1 LIEDRETAKY
11 VLQLFLEINNQMDK
25 SIDAIENKG
34 SPAEFKTYK
43 NGIGYVRFEVFERI
57 IVPLCERHP
66 SLKPPEMETLKCHFI
81 GISELGGHRA
91 TSVLTLKIHSV
102 EDENGE

>member
-11 VLQLFLEINNQMDK
+11 VLQLFLDINNQMDK
-25 SIDAIENKG
+25 SIVVVESKV

-43 NGIGYVRFEVFERI
+43 NGVGYVMFEVFERI

-66 SLKPPEMETLKCHFI
+66 SLKPPEME
-81 GISELGGHRA
+81 R
-91 TSVLTLKIHSV
+91 
-102 EDENGE
+102 